1 MLALPCCEGVG
12 CWRGR
17 VDFHTQAGDDAA
29 PPEAHADANR
39 LRDAVNMIFGMQG
52 AHVHMQ
58 VTLMRSNPHISCG
71 ASASLNMLACTRVIT
86 ASAAH

>member
-1 MLALPCCEGVG
+1 MLILPCCETVRC
-12 CWRGR
+12 CWGR

-52 AHVHMQ
+52 AHAC
-58 VTLMRSNPHISCG
+58 MR
-71 ASASLNMLACTRVIT
+71 ASGHLLLQCMSAVVGLRVCC
-86 ASAAH
+86 HVYL